1 MIVGTRRQDPA
12 LAEKPLH
19 KRGDVRT
26 AICGYYPLRIRGSR
40 SGPGIIAQTEKE
52 ILCFSTDSS
61 RFIHRKDRNRVSVID
76 PGESEARFPPHI
88 GKINELCWFWAET
101 I

>member
-40 SGPGIIAQTEKE
+40 SGPGIIA
-52 ILCFSTDSS
+52 
-61 RFIHRKDRNRVSVID
+61 
-76 PGESEARFPPHI
+76 
-88 GKINELCWFWAET
+88 
-101 I
+101 